1 MMLPQDSMYGR
12 RPWSTL
18 QEQQVT
24 NYLAEWTDLPPD
36 AARRIKPPIPNIGRR
51 PPRFG
56 YRQHV
61 PGIADIARLDDIY
74 PGARVDYSQRQSG
87 YSATSYPALGVM

>member
-1 MMLPQDSMYGR
+1 MDQQNSVYQP

-24 NYLAEWTDLPPD
+24 TYLSEWIGMPTADI
-36 AARRIKPPIPNIGRR
+36 RRIAPPIPNIGRR
-51 PPRFG
+51 PARFG
-56 YRQHV
+56 YRSHV
-61 PGIADIARLDDIY
+61 LGINDIARLDDVY

-87 YSATSYPALGVM
+87 YSATQTPSIGGY

>member
-1 MMLPQDSMYGR
+1 MDVQDSVYAR

-24 NYLAEWTDLPPD
+24 NYLKDWTDLPTD
-36 AARRIKPPIPNIGRR
+36 AIRRLGPPIPNIGRHT
-51 PPRFG
+51 PRFG
-56 YRQHV
+56 YSHHV
-61 PGIADIARLDDIY
+61 FTIDDIARLDDVY

-87 YSATSYPALGVM
+87 YSATETPALGVI

>member
-1 MMLPQDSMYGR
+1 MYATDSVYAR

-24 NYLAEWTDLPPD
+24 NYLAQWTDLPGD
-36 AARRIKPPIPNIGRR
+36 AIRRMAPPVPNIGYR

-56 YRQHV
+56 YRAYV
-61 PGIADIARLDDIY
+61 PGIADIARLDDLY
-74 PGARVDYSQRQSG
+74 PGSRVDYSQRQSG
-87 YSATSYPALGVM
+87 FSGTSFPALGGM